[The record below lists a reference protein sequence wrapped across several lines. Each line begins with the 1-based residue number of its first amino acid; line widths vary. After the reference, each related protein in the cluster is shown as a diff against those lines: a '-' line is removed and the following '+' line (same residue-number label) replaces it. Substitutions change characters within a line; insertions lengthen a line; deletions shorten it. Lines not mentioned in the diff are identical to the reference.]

1 MTIVIPETLM
11 WVLIVLMACNA
22 VLGSIQIWLRYKLM
36 NIKEQKA

>member
-11 WVLIVLMACNA
+11 WVLIALMACNA

-36 NIKEQKA
+36 KFKEQA

>member
-11 WVLIVLMACNA
+11 WVLIALMACNA

-36 NIKEQKA
+36 KIKEQKA

>member
-11 WVLIVLMACNA
+11 WVLIALMACNA

-36 NIKEQKA
+36 KSKEHA